1 LGEFYRENLVARFQK
16 LFTAVDGVNLE
27 PITILV
33 EGFRDS
39 SGRQRFAVKSLYG
52 EYSTT
57 QEFEE
62 NLDHAINSAERGSKR
77 MWSFLPFMLPG
88 FRLLVDALNEVLAAS
103 GEWTP

>member
-1 LGEFYRENLVARFQK
+1 MGEFYRRDLVVGFQK

-33 EGFRDS
+33 EGFKDS

-88 FRLLVDALNEVLAAS
+88 FRQLAQALNEALKAS
-103 GEWTP
+103 EEADG